1 MEPFVILEEV
11 AAPFDQSNVDTDQ
24 IMPARFTRR
33 PRKEGYANFLF
44 RDLRFREDGS
54 EKPDF
59 VLNQGAFRQ
68 AGILVGERNFGCG
81 SSREQAP
88 WGLIDY
94 GVRCVIAA
102 DFGDIFYVNSL
113 KCGLL
118 PVQLDLDVCT
128 KLREQLHE
136 RPGAIVRVDLPRQTV
151 TGPDGAAYGFKID
164 AFRKRCLLEGLDDI
178 GFTLQHDAEMTAF
191 EQSYRQR
198 FDWLFDFK
206 R

>member
-1 MEPFVILEEV
+1 MEPFVVLEDV

-33 PRKEGYANFLF
+33 PRKEGYKDFLF
-44 RDLRFREDGS
+44 RDLRFRDDGR

-59 VLNQGAFRQ
+59 VLNRGPFRN
-68 AGILVGERNFGCG
+68 ARILVGERNFGCG

-94 GVRCVIAA
+94 GIRCVIAA

-113 KCGLL
+113 KSGLL
-118 PVQLDLDVCT
+118 PVQLDIDVCM
-128 KLREQLHE
+128 KLRGQLHA
-136 RPGAIVRVDLPRQTV
+136 RPGTTLRVDLPEQTV
-151 TGPDGAAYGFKID
+151 SGPDGATYSFEID
-164 AFRKRCLLEGLDDI
+164 AFRKRCLLEGLDDV
-178 GFTLQHDAEMTAF
+178 GLTLQQDAAISAF

-198 FDWLFDFK
+198 FDWLFDSQ